1 MPPPFLAKCGISTFF
16 SLNILFFQVHIMKS
30 HVEKTIDDLSEDLGR
45 PSGYALANGH
55 PGPRGLSLAHLPR
68 GYDTQQPLHAQVGKY
83 SNTIL
88 LLSMILIN
96 HDRLGTDWH
105 LDASMNFKNLFHH
118 FPGCGELPEYGVSD
132 NDYGPLPPP
141 SPSLTPEIKAIVGEL
156 LVSIKER
163 VIGYP
168 FRKFEDEIIDPERLL
183 S

>member
-1 MPPPFLAKCGISTFF
+1 MTRNIAECIESVEFSTFF
-16 SLNILFFQVHIMKS
+16 SLNILLFSQVHIMKS
-30 HVEKTIDDLSEDLGR
+30 YVEKTIDDLSEDLGR
-45 PSGYALANGH
+45 PVTLW
-55 PGPRGLSLAHLPR
+55 LMAHLPR
-68 GYDTQQPLHAQVGKY
+68 GYDPQQLLHAQVGKY

-118 FPGCGELPEYGVSD
+118 FLGCGELPEYGVSD
-132 NDYGPLPPP
+132 DDYGPLPPP

-156 LVSIKER
+156 LISIKER

-168 FRKFEDEIIDPERLL
+168 ILKHDKSLHTFGEEDEQTE
-183 S
+183 

>member
-16 SLNILFFQVHIMKS
+16 SLNILLFSQVHIMNS

-45 PSGYALANGH
+45 PVTLW
-55 PGPRGLSLAHLPR
+55 LMAHLPR
-68 GYDTQQPLHAQVGKY
+68 GYDPQQLLHAQVGKY

-96 HDRLGTDWH
+96 HDRLGTNWH
-105 LDASMNFKNLFHH
+105 LVASIRSVCSMKFNNLLHH

-141 SPSLTPEIKAIVGEL
+141 SPSLAPEIKAIVGEL
-156 LVSIKER
+156 LTPCLNQGKSYWVPHIEA
-163 VIGYP
+163 
-168 FRKFEDEIIDPERLL
+168 
-183 S
+183 

>member
-1 MPPPFLAKCGISTFF
+1 
-16 SLNILFFQVHIMKS
+16 MKS

-45 PSGYALANGH
+45 PVTLW
-55 PGPRGLSLAHLPR
+55 LM
-68 GYDTQQPLHAQVGKY
+68 DTQGPEGTHWLTSRVDMTHNNRCTHRWVKY

-88 LLSMILIN
+88 LLSMIIIN

-105 LDASMNFKNLFHH
+105 LDASIRSVCSMNFNNLLHH

-132 NDYGPLPPP
+132 NNYRPLPPP

-163 VIGYP
+163 VIGHP
-168 FRKFEDEIIDPERLL
+168 ILKHDKNLHTFTEEVEQTEEEDAADHL
-183 S
+183 

>member
-1 MPPPFLAKCGISTFF
+1 
-16 SLNILFFQVHIMKS
+16 MKS

-68 GYDTQQPLHAQVGKY
+68 GYDPQQPLHAQVGKY

-105 LDASMNFKNLFHH
+105 LSVQH
-118 FPGCGELPEYGVSD
+118 EVQQS
-132 NDYGPLPPP
+132 PP
-141 SPSLTPEIKAIVGEL
+141 SLSGMR
-156 LVSIKER
+156 R
-163 VIGYP
+163 VA
-168 FRKFEDEIIDPERLL
+168 RVW